1 MSDKKTSILTG
12 ISVMALV
19 VLPTA
24 AGAQVVTPTV
34 KVAENKQVDE
44 SEIVVTAN
52 KREQSIKDV
61 GMTIQA
67 ASAETL
73 AARGIE
79 SLNDLGK
86 LVSGF
91 TYTES
96 LYTTPVYTLRGIG
109 LYDAT
114 FGAVPAVAVY
124 TDQVPRN
131 FPVMSDALDLDLER
145 IEVLKGPQ
153 GTLFGQSA
161 TGGAVNYITAKP
173 TNRLQAGVDGSF
185 ERFNKAKL
193 SGFVSGPLSST
204 LKGRIAVRAIEGG
217 DWQYSLSRP
226 DDKNGNVSRIEGRGS
241 LDWEPTPSVRIQANL
256 TGALDRSDIQAPQ
269 YIKTNLNI
277 YSSAALAAAN
287 ANPATTN
294 PYGVVDNVLYA
305 GLTTPGSSN
314 FDNSFLSRQNTLV
327 TRMNS
332 TNPALVAE
340 NYPFFSRAILGT
352 PAQPNSS
359 RAAEWSVGTHGPS
372 DNQYLQASLRSDIN
386 ITDDVALTLI
396 SAYAKK
402 TLKYTIDL
410 DGTVAVLQNI
420 PLTGRVRTFNQEIR
434 LAGKSAKFRWMVGL
448 NYDNAK
454 TFQENDFATLHYA
467 ANDPL
472 GTGDP
477 AQFIHTNRN
486 TFKSKLETFGAFA
499 NAEYNITSNL
509 KLNAGIRY
517 TKNKQ
522 SASYCYHDPGEKV
535 GVPGNVPATTAAL
548 FNFLQPIFSGLPA
561 ASLPFIRPND
571 CFPFGNGLKGTTNN
585 VAIIKPFVDSLTESN
600 VSFRVG
606 LDYKLSGGTLLYA
619 TVSQG
624 YKAGLFSAIGAANTG
639 QYTPAVQEKVLAYEA
654 GFKAPIIDRVFDLN
668 GAAFYYDY
676 RNKQVRGRVLDRLF
690 GLLEKMLNVPKS
702 YIWGVEADARI
713 RPVDGLTLT
722 GSGTYLKSKVTS
734 SFSTTP
740 DGLAVYNT
748 GGYTGDFKGS
758 ELPYTPKFSANA
770 DINYEWSM
778 GEVTPFVGGGIT
790 YQGKQNGTFFN
801 NVLKASDFEIKG
813 YSTVDLRAG
822 VGAKDGSWQVTVY
835 GRNVFNKVYTTSVTT
850 FLDAQFR
857 FTGRPA
863 VYGLSAKFRL
873 K

>member
-1 MSDKKTSILTG
+1 MLGRNAFILTG
-12 ISVMALV
+12 VSVLALV
-19 VLPTA
+19 VLPA
-24 AGAQVVTPTV
+24 AAAAEEV
-34 KVAENKQVDE
+34 KPAKSQNVAE
-44 SEIVVTAN
+44 SEIIVTAN
-52 KREQSIKDV
+52 KREQSIRDV

-67 ASAETL
+67 ATAETL
-73 AARGIE
+73 SSRGIE
-79 SLNDLGK
+79 SLSDLGK

-173 TNRLQAGVDGSF
+173 TNRLQAGVDASF
-185 ERFNKAKL
+185 ESFNKAKL
-193 SGFVSGPLSST
+193 SAFVSGPISST

-217 DWQYSLSRP
+217 DWQHSISRP
-226 DDKNGNVSRIEGRGS
+226 NDKNGNVSRIEGRGS
-241 LDWEPTPSVRIQANL
+241 LDWTPTPSVRLQASL
-256 TGALDRSDIQAPQ
+256 TGALDKSDNQAPQ
-269 YIKTNLNI
+269 YIKTDLNV

-287 ANPATTN
+287 ANPATAN
-294 PYGVVDNVLYA
+294 PFGVVNNALYA
-305 GLTTPGSSN
+305 GLTTPGSPN
-314 FDNSFLSRQNTLV
+314 FDASFLSRQSTLV
-327 TRMNS
+327 GRMNS
-332 TNPALVAE
+332 TDPLLVAE

-359 RAAEWSVGTHGPS
+359 RAAEWTPGTQGPS
-372 DNQYLQASLRSDIN
+372 DNKYIQASLRGDID
-386 ITDDVALTLI
+386 ITDNIALTFI
-396 SAYAKK
+396 SAYARK

-420 PLTGRVRTFNQEIR
+420 PLTGRVRTFNQEVR
-434 LAGKSAKFRWMVGL
+434 LSGKSDAFRWMIGL

-477 AQFIHTNRN
+477 SQFIHTNRN
-486 TFKSKLETFGAFA
+486 TFKSKLETYGAFA
-499 NAEYNITSNL
+499 NAEYKITPSL
-509 KLNAGIRY
+509 KLNGGIRY

-548 FNFLQPIFSGLPA
+548 FNILQLILNPPGTVF
-561 ASLPFIRPND
+561 PFIRPND
-571 CFPFGNGLKGTTNN
+571 CFPLGDGLKGTTKNI
-585 VAIIKPFVDSLTESN
+585 AIINPFVDSLTESN

-606 LDYKLSGGTLLYA
+606 LDYKLAGGALLYA

-624 YKAGLFSAIGAANTG
+624 YKAGLFSAIGAANIG

-654 GFKAPIIDRVFDLN
+654 GFKAPILDGAVDLN

-676 RNKQVRGRVLDRLF
+676 SNKQVRARVLDSLF
-690 GLLEKMLNVPKS
+690 GLLEKLLNVPKS
-702 YIWGVEADARI
+702 YVWGLEADVRV
-713 RPVDGLTLT
+713 RPVHGLTLT

-734 SFSTTP
+734 SFSKTP

-770 DINYEWSM
+770 DIDYRWSM
-778 GEVTPFVGGGIT
+778 GRLAPFVGGGIT
-790 YQGKQNGTFFN
+790 YQGKQNATFFN
-801 NVLKASDFEIKG
+801 DVLKASDFEIKG
-813 YSTVDLRAG
+813 YSTVDLRLG
-822 VGAKDGSWQVTVY
+822 VGAKDDSWQVTAY
-835 GRNVFNKVYTTSVTT
+835 GRNVFNKVYTTTVTT

-863 VYGLSAKFRL
+863 TYGLSAKFRL

>member
-1 MSDKKTSILTG
+1 MLTKKTFVLTG
-12 ISVMALV
+12 VSALALV
-19 VLPTA
+19 ALPA
-24 AGAQVVTPTV
+24 AASAQEAN
-34 KVAENKQVDE
+34 VAEN
-44 SEIVVTAN
+44 EIIVTAN
-52 KREQSIKDV
+52 KREQSINDV

-67 ASAETL
+67 ATAETL
-73 AARGIE
+73 ASRGIE
-79 SLNDLGK
+79 SLSDLGK

-124 TDQVPRN
+124 TDQIPRN

-173 TNRLQAGVDGSF
+173 TDSLEAGIDMSF

-226 DDKNGNVSRIEGRGS
+226 DDKNGNVSKIEGRVS
-241 LDWEPTPSVRIQANL
+241 LDWDATPGIRLQANL
-256 TGALDRSDIQAPQ
+256 TGALDRSDTQAPQ

-287 ANPATTN
+287 ANPATAN
-294 PYGVVDNVLYA
+294 PFGVVDDVLYA

-314 FDNSFLSRQNTLV
+314 FDNSFLSRQSTLV

-332 TNPALVAE
+332 TNPVLVAE
-340 NYPFFSRAILGT
+340 NFPFFSRAILAT

-359 RAAEWSVGTHGPS
+359 RAAEWSDGTHGPS
-372 DNQYLQASLRSDIN
+372 DNKYIQASLRGDID
-386 ITDDVALTLI
+386 ITDDIVLTFI
-396 SAYAKK
+396 SAYANK

-420 PLTGRVRTFNQEIR
+420 PLTGRVRAFNQEVR
-434 LAGKSAKFRWMVGL
+434 LSGNYDQLRWMIGV
-448 NYDNAK
+448 NYDTSK

-467 ANDPL
+467 ANDPAN
-472 GTGDP
+472 TGDP
-477 AQFIHTNRN
+477 TKFIHTNRN
-486 TFKSKLETFGAFA
+486 TFRSKLETYAAFA
-499 NAEYNITSNL
+499 NAEFEITPNL
-509 KLNAGIRY
+509 KLNGGIRY

-522 SASYCYHDPGEKV
+522 SASYCYRDPGEKV
-535 GVPGNVPATTAAL
+535 GVPGNVPPSTAAL
-548 FNFLQPIFSGLPA
+548 FGVQA
-561 ASLPFIRPND
+561 ND
-571 CFPFGNGLKGTTNN
+571 CFPFGDGLKGTTAF
-585 VAIIKPFVDSLTESN
+585 VSIITPFVDSLSESN
-600 VSFRVG
+600 VSFRAG
-606 LDYKLSGGTLLYA
+606 LDYKLGGGGLLYA

-624 YKAGLFSAIGAANTG
+624 YKAGLFSAIGAASTG

-654 GFKAPIIDRVFDLN
+654 GFKAPILDGVVNLN

-676 RNKQVRGRVLDRLF
+676 RNKQVRGRVLDTVF

-702 YIWGVEADARI
+702 YIWGIEGDVRI
-713 RPVDGLTLT
+713 RPVEGLTLT

-770 DINYEWSM
+770 DINYEWAM
-778 GEVTPFVGGGIT
+778 GNVTPFVGGGIV

-801 NVLKASDFEIKG
+801 DVLKASDFEIDG
-813 YSTVDLRAG
+813 YTTVDLRAG
-822 VGAKDGSWQVTVY
+822 VGATDGSWEVTAF

-863 VYGLSAKFRL
+863 IYGVSAKFRL

>member
-19 VLPTA
+19 VFPTA
-24 AGAQVVTPTV
+24 AGAQVVASKV
-34 KVAENKQVDE
+34 KVAENTQVDE

-185 ERFNKAKL
+185 ESFNKAKL
-193 SGFVSGPLSST
+193 SAFVSGPISST

-226 DDKNGNVSRIEGRGS
+226 DDKNGNVSRIEGRVA
-241 LDWEPTPSVRIQANL
+241 LDWQPTPSVRFQANL

-287 ANPATTN
+287 ANPATAN

-314 FDNSFLSRQNTLV
+314 FDNTFLSRQNTLV

-332 TNPALVAE
+332 TNPLLVAE
-340 NYPFFSRAILGT
+340 NFPFFSRAILAT

-372 DNQYLQASLRSDIN
+372 DNKYIQTSLRGDIDITNN
-386 ITDDVALTLI
+386 ILLTFI
-396 SAYAKK
+396 SAYARK
-402 TLKYTIDL
+402 TLRYTIDL

-420 PLTGRVRTFNQEIR
+420 PLTGRVRAFNQEVR
-434 LAGKSAKFRWMVGL
+434 LSGKSDTFRWMVGL
-448 NYDNAK
+448 NYDNSK

-467 ANDPL
+467 ANDPAN
-472 GTGDP
+472 TGDP
-477 AQFIHTNRN
+477 TKFIHTNRN
-486 TFKSKLETFGAFA
+486 TFKSKLETYAAFA
-499 NAEYNITSNL
+499 NAEYEITPNL
-509 KLNAGIRY
+509 KLNGGIRY

-522 SASYCYHDPGEKV
+522 SASYCYRDPGEKV
-535 GVPGNVPATTAAL
+535 GVPGNVPASTAAL
-548 FNFLQPIFSGLPA
+548 FGVLANQ
-561 ASLPFIRPND
+561 
-571 CFPFGNGLKGTTNN
+571 CFPLGDGLRGTTAF
-585 VAIIKPFVDSLTESN
+585 VSIINPFVDSLSESN

-606 LDYKLSGGTLLYA
+606 LDYKLGGGGLLYA

-624 YKAGLFSAIGAANTG
+624 YKAGLFSAIGAASTG

-654 GFKAPIIDRVFDLN
+654 GFKVPVIDRVFDLN

-676 RNKQVRGRVLDRLF
+676 RNKQVRGRVLDTVF
-690 GLLEKMLNVPKS
+690 GLLEKLLNVPKS

-734 SFSTTP
+734 SFSTTS
-740 DGLAVYNT
+740 DGKAVYNT

-758 ELPYTPKFSANA
+758 ALPYTPKFSANA

-778 GEVTPFVGGGIT
+778 GNVTPFVGGGIT

-813 YSTVDLRAG
+813 YSTVDLRVG
-822 VGAKDGSWQVTVY
+822 VGAKDGSWEVTAF
-835 GRNVFNKVYTTSVTT
+835 GRNVFNKVYTTTVTT

-863 VYGLSAKFRL
+863 IYGLSAKFRL